1 MGKNS
6 GIEWTHH
13 TFNPWWGCVKV
24 SPACKHCY
32 AETWSKRVGARVW
45 GVSAERRFF
54 GENHWRQPLL
64 WNGEAEK
71 AGERRRVFC
80 ASMADVF
87 EDRRDLDAWRLR
99 LWAIIG
105 ETPWLNWLLL
115 TKRPENA
122 AAMVPWS
129 DKWPGNVWLGTTVE
143 DQEWANRRVPVL
155 LNLPAVVRFLS
166 CEPLL
171 GPIHISGW
179 LMKKDGLAKAG
190 ENRPTDE
197 VVSKEGLHWVIAGGE
212 SGHGARPMHPAWVRS
227 LRDECID
234 AGIAFH
240 FKQWGNWRPVE
251 TPPQGSAKIL
261 VHGGMHFER
270 MSKSIAGRD
279 IDGKFWNGFPL
290 IDDAEA
296 K

>member
-6 GIEWTHH
+6 EIEWTHH

-45 GVSAERRFF
+45 GLNAERRFF

-64 WNGEAEK
+64 WNSEAEK

-87 EDRRDLDAWRLR
+87 EDRGDLDSWRLR
-99 LWAIIG
+99 LWTLIG
-105 ETPWLNWLLL
+105 ETPWLDWLLL
-115 TKRPENA
+115 TKRPEHA
-122 AAMVPWS
+122 ASLVPWT
-129 DKWPGNVWLGTTVE
+129 DTWPSNVWLGTTVE
-143 DQEWANRRVPVL
+143 DQEWANRRIPIL

-171 GPIHISGW
+171 GPIDISDW
-179 LMKKDGLAKAG
+179 LTKDALTRDE
-190 ENRPTDE
+190 ENLPLGRAALRQ
-197 VVSKEGLHWVIAGGE
+197 GIHWVIAGGE
-212 SGHGARPMHPAWVRS
+212 SGHGARPMHPFWVRS
-227 LRDECID
+227 LRDQCVK

-251 TPPQGSAKIL
+251 SPRQKSAQ
-261 VHGGMHFER
+261 VQVQGGMCFER
-270 MSKSIAGRD
+270 MSKSVAGREL
-279 IDGKFWNGFPL
+279 DGRFWDDLPL
-290 IDDAEA
+290 IGNTEVQ
-296 K
+296 